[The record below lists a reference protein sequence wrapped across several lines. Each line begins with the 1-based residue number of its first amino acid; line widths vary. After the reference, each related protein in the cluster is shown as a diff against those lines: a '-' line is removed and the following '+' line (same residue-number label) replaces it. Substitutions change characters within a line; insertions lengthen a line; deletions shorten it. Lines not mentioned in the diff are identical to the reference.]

1 MISNETAF
9 QKSLNDF
16 VAYAQSDL
24 YGKEERNYKEHL
36 INILGA
42 ALSDETISSPD
53 FLSMLKEAARKCSG
67 DISNL
72 THYTTYDDFK
82 KYLETVPAERLHS
95 LLQELFDEQ
104 KDLAARIDIF
114 QREADADYKQYL
126 TRSRPMRWL
135 VSIFLAARNPGRYI
149 FYRPS
154 LIKEACQDWGMELPQ
169 GKTNGEK
176 YTAYLDFIKP
186 IQARLNEALGR
197 ATDLIDVHSFLWNN
211 HHNREGNM
219 ASWRD
224 KLKEWLQSN
233 PKRMPAEL
241 AQLREEFAR
250 RFPKERL
257 NELTLEQYALGVDNF
272 RDGFC
277 YWLEFGT
284 RKLGSLGGT
293 AKKFGVWKGKQG
305 WRWND
310 MYQSPEDALAHIK
323 KGLTALVEAAEQG
336 RFDEL
341 DRIGREQLGQVRYG
355 LRAKPLSL
363 YFPDEFLP
371 TYSLEHLASFL
382 KLFGAEAQGEVLTR
396 NHQLLKLLRSLPE
409 FEGFDAQQMA
419 AFLYDS
425 FPPSKEVKEPEEE
438 IDGEVSVNI
447 PEELQ
452 QLMSVSKRTRNILL
466 YGPPGTGKTYIV
478 NHFTNYFLL
487 YHNISPDQ
495 ANAYWK
501 AVTEKDVDTC
511 RTLQSLVRA
520 ERKGSTNQPA
530 FWWVNANEQEWTWQK
545 LFDEGI
551 WYFGKRH
558 PAPNFEAAKPGDI
571 IFGYLAR
578 PHKQMVALAR
588 VEEGLDVHTVD
599 GKDKECIVIKPLE
612 MLPHPLGWKKITEH
626 PILRTSEPIRM
637 NARGTMFRL
646 SVEEAQELASMLRA
660 EGNNITLPTG
670 GRGRFTDFVTF
681 HQSFAYEEFIEGLKP
696 VLSEDEADEFET
708 SDDSEKNTTAN
719 TDEAGIK
726 YKVQPGVFKDICE
739 RAKRSWQAHH
749 SNAPKYLL
757 VIDEIN
763 RANIAKVLG
772 ELITLIED
780 DKRLGQANEMTI
792 SLPYSGDAF
801 GVPPNLYILGTMN
814 TADRSI
820 ALLDIALR
828 RRFTFM
834 EMMPQPSL
842 LKAVEGID
850 LNRLLTKLN
859 QRITAILDRDH
870 QIGHSYFLSKD
881 EDENG
886 LDWLHFVW
894 YHRVIPLLQE
904 YFYND
909 GERLKVV
916 LGDEFLRRVE
926 IDADI
931 QAALGNLYDAEQ
943 SNYEIALLREES
955 FLNALRSLAE

>member
-1 MISNETAF
+1 MIRNETAF

-16 VAYAQSDL
+16 AAYAQSDL
-24 YGKEERNYKEHL
+24 YGKEERDYKEHL

-42 ALSDETISSPD
+42 ALSDEALGSPG
-53 FLSMLKEAARKCSG
+53 FLSTLKEAARKCSG

-72 THYTTYDDFK
+72 THFTTYDDFK
-82 KYLETVPAERLHS
+82 KYLETVPAERLLS

-104 KDLAARIDIF
+104 KDLASRIDTF
-114 QREADADYKQYL
+114 QREADTDYKQYL

-135 VSIFLAARNPGRYI
+135 VSIFLSARVPIRYI

-154 LIKEACQDWGMELPQ
+154 LIKEACQDWGIDLPQ

-176 YTAYLDFIKP
+176 YAAYLDFINP
-186 IQARLNEALGR
+186 IQARLNAALGR

-211 HHNREGNM
+211 HRTREGNM
-219 ASWRD
+219 AASWRD

-233 PKRMPAEL
+233 PKQMPAEL
-241 AQLREEFAR
+241 QQLREEFVR

-257 NELTLEQYALGVDNF
+257 GELTLEQYALGVDNY
-272 RDGFC
+272 RDSFS

-284 RKLGSLGGT
+284 KKLGHMGGN
-293 AKKFGVWKGKQG
+293 AKKFGVWKGKQA
-305 WRWND
+305 WRWNNI
-310 MYQSPEDALAHIK
+310 YQNPEDALSNIK
-323 KGLTALVEAAEQG
+323 KGLTALVGAAEQR
-336 RFDEL
+336 RFEEL
-341 DRIGREQLGQVRYG
+341 DKIGREQLGLLGYG
-355 LRAKPLSL
+355 LRSKPLSL

-382 KLFGAEAQGEVLTR
+382 NLFGVEPEGEVLTR
-396 NHQLLKLLRSLPE
+396 NRQLLQLLRSLPE
-409 FEGFDAQQMA
+409 FEGFDTQQMMM
-419 AFLYDS
+419 FLYES
-425 FPPSKEVKEPEEE
+425 FPPSKKVEEQE
-438 IDGEVSVNI
+438 DESDEEVSVNI

-452 QLMSVSKRTRNILL
+452 QLMGVSERTRNILL
-466 YGPPGTGKTYIV
+466 YGPPGTGKTYII
-478 NHFTNYFLL
+478 NHFANYFLL
-487 YHNISPDQ
+487 YHNISPDK
-495 ANAYWK
+495 ANDYWR
-501 AVTEKDVDTC
+501 AVTEKDADTC
-511 RTLQSLVRA
+511 RSLQSLVRA
-520 ERKGSTNQPA
+520 EQEGTTNQPA

-551 WYFGKRH
+551 WYFGKRK

-588 VEEGLDVHTVD
+588 IEEGLDVRTIN

-612 MLPHPLGWKKITEH
+612 MLPHPLAWKKITDH
-626 PILRTSEPIRM
+626 PVLKTSFPIRT
-637 NARGTMFRL
+637 NARGTMLRL
-646 SVEEAQELASMLRA
+646 SAEEAQELASLLRA
-660 EGNNITLPTG
+660 EGNNIKLPTSV
-670 GRGRFTDFVTF
+670 RGRFTDFVTF

-696 VLSEDEADEFET
+696 ILIEDEADEIDT
-708 SDDSEKNTTAN
+708 SDDSEKKTDAN
-719 TDEAGIK
+719 TDKAGIK
-726 YKVQPGVFKDICE
+726 YKVQSGVFKDICE
-739 RAKRSWQAHH
+739 RAKRSWLAHH

-780 DKRLGQANEMTI
+780 DKRLGQANEMTVR
-792 SLPYSGDAF
+792 LPYSSDAF

-834 EMMPQPSL
+834 EMMPRPSL
-842 LKAVEGID
+842 LTTISGID

-859 QRITAILDRDH
+859 GRITALLDRDH
-870 QIGHSYFLSKD
+870 QMGHSYFLGI
-881 EDENG
+881 DENDRDG
-886 LDWLHFVW
+886 LHFVW

-916 LGDEFLRRVE
+916 LGNEFLRRVE
-926 IDADI
+926 IDAAT

-943 SNYEIALLREES
+943 SNYEIVLLQEEP

>member
-1 MISNETAF
+1 MIRNETAF

-16 VAYAQSDL
+16 VAYAQSGL
-24 YGKEERNYKEHL
+24 YGKEERDYKEHL

-42 ALSDETISSPD
+42 ALSDEALSSPD
-53 FLSMLKEAARKCSG
+53 FLSRLKEAARKCSG

-72 THYTTYDDFK
+72 THFTNYDDFK
-82 KYLETVPAERLHS
+82 KYLETVPAERLRG

-104 KDLAARIDIF
+104 KDLASRIDIF
-114 QREADADYKQYL
+114 QREADTDYEKYVAKKK
-126 TRSRPMRWL
+126 RMRWL
-135 VSIFLAARNPGRYI
+135 VSIFLSARNPSRYI

-154 LIKEACQDWGMELPQ
+154 LIKEACQDWGIDLPQ

-176 YTAYLDFIKP
+176 YTAYLEFIKP

-197 ATDLIDVHSFLWNN
+197 AADLIDVHSLLWNN
-211 HHNREGNM
+211 HRTREGNK
-219 ASWRD
+219 ASSWRD

-241 AQLREEFAR
+241 AQLREEFVR

-257 NELTLEQYALGVDNF
+257 DELTLERYALGVDNL
-272 RDGFC
+272 RDSFC

-284 RKLGSLGGT
+284 KKLGHLGGT
-293 AKKFGVWKGKQG
+293 SQKFGVWKGKQG
-305 WRWND
+305 WRWNK
-310 MYQSPEDALAHIK
+310 MYQSPEDALSRIK
-323 KGLTALVEAAEQG
+323 KGLRALVEATEQE

-341 DRIGREQLGQVRYG
+341 DKIGREQLGHVRYG

-382 KLFGAEAQGEVLTR
+382 KLFGAEPQGEVLTHNR
-396 NHQLLKLLRSLPE
+396 QLLQLLRSLPE
-409 FEGFDAQQMA
+409 FEGFDTQQMND
-419 AFLYDS
+419 FLYDCY
-425 FPPSKEVKEPEEE
+425 PQSKKSETMEEE
-438 IDGEVSVNI
+438 FDEDSPMNI

-452 QLMSVSKRTRNILL
+452 QLMSVSARTRNILL

-478 NHFTNYFLL
+478 NHFANYFLL
-487 YHNISPDQ
+487 YHNISPDK
-495 ANAYWK
+495 ANDYWR
-501 AVTEKDVDTC
+501 AVTEKDADTC
-511 RTLQSLVRA
+511 RSLQSLVRA
-520 ERKGSTNQPA
+520 ERKGMINQPA
-530 FWWVNANEQEWTWQK
+530 FWWINANEQEWTWQK

-558 PAPNFEAAKPGDI
+558 PAPNFEAAQPGDI

-588 VEEGLDVHTVD
+588 IEEGLDIRTVD

-612 MLPHPLGWKKITEH
+612 MLQRPLEWKKIADH
-626 PILRTSEPIRM
+626 PVLRTSVPVRT
-637 NARGTMFRL
+637 NARGTMLRL
-646 SVEEAQELASMLRA
+646 SAEEAQELASLLRA

-670 GRGRFTDFVTF
+670 ARGRFTDFVTF

-696 VLSEDEADEFET
+696 VLSEDEADEVEA
-708 SDDSEKNTTAN
+708 SDDSEKNTDAN
-719 TDEAGIK
+719 TDKAGIK

-763 RANIAKVLG
+763 RANIARVLG

-780 DKRLGQANEMTI
+780 DKRLGQANEITVR
-792 SLPYSGDAF
+792 LPYSGDAF

-834 EMMPQPSL
+834 EMMPRPSL
-842 LKAVEGID
+842 LTTIAGID
-850 LNRLLTKLN
+850 LKRLLTKLN
-859 QRITAILDRDH
+859 SRITALLDRDH
-870 QIGHSYFLSKD
+870 QIGHSYFLGI
-881 EDENG
+881 DEND
-886 LDWLHFVW
+886 LDGLHFTW

-916 LGDEFLRRVE
+916 LGDDFLQRVE
-926 IDADI
+926 IGAAT

-943 SNYEIALLREES
+943 SNYEIILLEEES
-955 FLNALRSLAE
+955 FLNALRSLVE

>member
-1 MISNETAF
+1 MIRNETAF

-24 YGKEERNYKEHL
+24 YGKEERGYKEHL

-42 ALSDETISSPD
+42 ALSDEALNSPD

-67 DISNL
+67 DIRNL
-72 THYTTYDDFK
+72 THYTIYDDFK
-82 KYLETVPAERLHS
+82 KYLEAVPAERLRS
-95 LLQELFDEQ
+95 ILQELFDELE
-104 KDLAARIDIF
+104 DLDERIDDF
-114 QREADADYKQYL
+114 QLETDADYEKYVAKKK
-126 TRSRPMRWL
+126 RMRWL
-135 VSIFLAARNPGRYI
+135 VSIFLSARYPDRYI

-154 LIKEACQDWGMELPQ
+154 IIEEACQDWGMEFPR
-169 GKTNGEK
+169 GTTNGKK
-176 YTAYLDFIKP
+176 YVAYLVFLKP
-186 IQARLNEALGR
+186 IQARLSEAMGR
-197 ATDLIDVHSFLWNN
+197 TADLIDVHSFLWNN
-211 HHNREGNM
+211 HRTREGNI
-219 ASWRD
+219 ASSWRG
-224 KLKEWLQSN
+224 KLKGWLQSN
-233 PKRMPAEL
+233 PKQMPAEL
-241 AQLREEFAR
+241 QQLREEFVR
-250 RFPKERL
+250 HFPKERL
-257 NELTLEQYALGVDNF
+257 DELTLEQYALGVDNF
-272 RDGFC
+272 RNSFC

-284 RKLGSLGGT
+284 KKLGHMGGNS
-293 AKKFGVWKGKQG
+293 KKFGVWKSKQG

-310 MYQSPEDALAHIK
+310 MYENPEDALSHIK
-323 KGLTALVEAAEQG
+323 KGLTALIEATEQG

-341 DRIGREQLGQVRYG
+341 DKIGSEQLGQVRYG
-355 LRAKPLSL
+355 LRVKPLSL

-371 TYSLEHLASFL
+371 TYSPEHLASFL
-382 KLFGAEAQGEVLTR
+382 KLFGVEPEGEVLTR
-396 NHQLLKLLRSLPE
+396 NRQLLKLLRSLPE
-409 FEGFDAQQMA
+409 FEGFDTQQMMM
-419 AFLYDS
+419 FLYDS
-425 FPPSKEVKEPEEE
+425 FPPAKKVEEPAEE
-438 IDGEVSVNI
+438 IDEEVSVTI
-447 PEELQ
+447 PEEVQ
-452 QLMSVSKRTRNILL
+452 QLMSVSERTRNILL

-478 NHFTNYFLL
+478 NHFANYFLL
-487 YHNISPDQ
+487 YHNISPDK
-495 ANAYWK
+495 ANDYWR

-511 RTLQSLVRA
+511 RSLQSLVRA
-520 ERKGSTNQPA
+520 EQKGTTNQPA
-530 FWWVNANEQEWTWQK
+530 FWWINANEQEWTWKQ

-588 VEEGLDVHTVD
+588 VEEGLDIRSVD
-599 GKDKECIVIKPLE
+599 GQDKECIVIKPLE
-612 MLPHPLGWKKITEH
+612 MLPHPLAWKKITEH

-646 SVEEAQELASMLRA
+646 SVEEAQELASLLRA
-660 EGNNITLPTG
+660 EGNNINLPTG
-670 GRGRFTDFVTF
+670 ARGRFTDFVTF

-696 VLSEDEADEFET
+696 ILIEDEADEIDT
-708 SDDSEKNTTAN
+708 SYDSEKKTDAN
-719 TDEAGIK
+719 TDKAGIK
-726 YKVQPGVFKDICE
+726 YKVQSGVFKDICE

-749 SNAPKYLL
+749 SSAPKYLL

-780 DKRLGQANEMTI
+780 DKRLGQANEMTVR
-792 SLPYSGDAF
+792 LPYSGDVF

-834 EMMPQPSL
+834 EMMPRPSL
-842 LKAVEGID
+842 LTTISGID

-859 QRITAILDRDH
+859 GRITALLDRDH
-870 QIGHSYFLSKD
+870 QIGHSYFLGI
-881 EDENG
+881 DEND
-886 LDWLHFVW
+886 LDGLHFIW

-916 LGDEFLRRVE
+916 LGNEFLQRVE
-926 IDADI
+926 IDAAT

-943 SNYEIALLREES
+943 SNYEIVLLQEES